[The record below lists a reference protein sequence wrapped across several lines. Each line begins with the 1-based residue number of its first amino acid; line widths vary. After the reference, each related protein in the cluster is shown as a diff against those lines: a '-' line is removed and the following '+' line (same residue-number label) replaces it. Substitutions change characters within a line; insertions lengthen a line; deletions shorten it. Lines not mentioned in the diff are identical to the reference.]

1 MHFGEQI
8 GEEKDLE
15 EEEPIEVITAGNYYN
30 KNGKHYIKYEEI
42 MEGEKENTSSLIKIQ
57 GDTLEVTKKG
67 LNNVHMIFQK
77 NKRTCPTTTRP
88 LEICWLGSRHP
99 RWKSKRRRTA
109 SGWMW
114 TIVWKSTTSIWQTV
128 PSTSMSVPKTRKKP
142 ACLGKQ
148 TGGKSWAV
156 IWKPFS
162 LLFLLGLFLSGN
174 GRRSLFSSAE
184 EFLT

>member
-1 MHFGEQI
+1 MTKDILLKIQGMHFGEQI

-77 NKRTCPTTTRP
+77 NKKNMSYYNMPFGNLLVGIEASQVEVKEEKDCIRVDVDYSLEVNYEHLADCSIHIDVCSKDQKETR
-88 LEICWLGSRHP
+88 
-99 RWKSKRRRTA
+99 
-109 SGWMW
+109 
-114 TIVWKSTTSIWQTV
+114 
-128 PSTSMSVPKTRKKP
+128 
-142 ACLGKQ
+142 
-148 TGGKSWAV
+148 
-156 IWKPFS
+156 
-162 LLFLLGLFLSGN
+162 LLG
-174 GRRSLFSSAE
+174 
-184 EFLT
+184 

>member
-67 LNNVHMIFQK
+67 LNNVHMIIQK
-77 NKRTCPTTTRP
+77 NKKN
-88 LEICWLGSRHP
+88 LI
-99 RWKSKRRRTA
+99 
-109 SGWMW
+109 
-114 TIVWKSTTSIWQTV
+114 
-128 PSTSMSVPKTRKKP
+128 
-142 ACLGKQ
+142 
-148 TGGKSWAV
+148 
-156 IWKPFS
+156 
-162 LLFLLGLFLSGN
+162 
-174 GRRSLFSSAE
+174 
-184 EFLT
+184 